1 MIRTSLL
8 IAALLSASIA
18 YAGDANVTLSG
29 QKGTVMVNSG
39 KQFVTAQPGQTLAS
53 GDRVMVM
60 EGGRATL
67 TYPNG
72 CVVTVNSGSMV
83 NVSQKQCVNHSA
95 QVKKVAP
102 MYAQAVGDR
111 DARHDDAD
119 NDRGHPPFWAVFA
132 GFAVV
137 TCALVVCRHD
147 ADGISTP

>member
-18 YAGDANVTLSG
+18 YAGDANVTLTG

-39 KQFVTAQPGQTLAS
+39 KQFVTAKPGQALAA

-72 CVVTVNSGSMV
+72 CVVTVNSGTMV
-83 NVSQKQCVNHSA
+83 NVAAQQCTKRTAAAQAQKIG
-95 QVKKVAP
+95 P
-102 MYAQAVGDR
+102 MYAQAVGD
-111 DARHDDAD
+111 ARHDDAD
-119 NDRGHPPFWAVFA
+119 DNRGHPPFWAVFA
-132 GFAVV
+132 GFVAI
-137 TCALVVCRHD
+137 TCAAVVCRHD

>member
-60 EGGRATL
+60 QGGRATL

-83 NVSQKQCVNHSA
+83 NVSQQQCVNHTA
-95 QVKKVAP
+95 QAKKVAP
-102 MYAQAVGDR
+102 MYAQAVGD
-111 DARHDDAD
+111 ARHDDAD
-119 NDRGHPPFWAVFA
+119 DDRGHPPFWAVFA
-132 GFAVV
+132 GFAAITAYIVS
-137 TCALVVCRHD
+137 RNG
-147 ADGISTP
+147 DGISTP

>member
-18 YAGDANVTLSG
+18 YAGDANVTLTG

-39 KQFVTAQPGQTLAS
+39 KQFVTAQPGQTLAA

-83 NVSQKQCVNHSA
+83 NVSQQQCATHA
-95 QVKKVAP
+95 TQAKKVGT

-111 DARHDDAD
+111 DERKDDD
-119 NDRGHPPFWAVFA
+119 DDRGHPPFWAVFA
-132 GFAVV
+132 GFVVV